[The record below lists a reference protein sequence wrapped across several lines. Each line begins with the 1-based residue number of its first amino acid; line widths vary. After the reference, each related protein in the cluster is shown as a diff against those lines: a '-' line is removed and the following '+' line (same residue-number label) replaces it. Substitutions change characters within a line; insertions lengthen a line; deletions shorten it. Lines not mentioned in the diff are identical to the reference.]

1 MNQPTNIW
9 LMVDKKIDEIVN
21 VLNLAQT
28 NYTAAAGQEAYPTD
42 IHWKLEYTMVRLSP
56 TKAL

>member
-1 MNQPTNIW
+1 MGFRNLTDLKQFEGEQTQLLIMNQPTNIW

-28 NYTAAAGQEAYPTD
+28 NYTAA
-42 IHWKLEYTMVRLSP
+42 
-56 TKAL
+56 